1 MEKLDYFGRDIQIRF
16 KGLKSH
22 RTKCG
27 TLLTFILIALILIRI
42 CYWLNDFITGNNP
55 SFLYQERQ
63 VKSPKRFQITPETFS
78 LIFGVLDVNNNYVFD
93 PEIVTVE
100 SVLEL
105 KTTTF
110 NETTQSYQDNWSTTL
125 IPLEIC
131 TQDLIVSDP
140 VLQSEFSYLSSHYC
154 FPKNFTLFIEGEY
167 HSDSFAQI
175 YFYIKRCRGSNC
187 KSDSILDNFFSHF
200 YGEVIFTDVYVS
212 PENKKNPF
220 TKYVRDNFWE
230 AGYNF
235 PQKVF
240 MEMRNNYIESD
251 FGFFTSNVQTDIYPS
266 YSQMYQMMTSLTDDI
281 YSTFV
286 FRFEKKKENLYKR
299 SYKNFLSTVS
309 DLGGLLQVLTTVGI
323 LSSFFFTQT
332 HLNQELIN
340 NTFTFKE
347 CKNKQ
352 ETKSNQRQSIYKDQK
367 KKSVCSSISKNTQS
381 QNSKIQS
388 TNQTLNVPRQRSLS
402 NNSSIQNF
410 KSRFRSS
417 DKENSS
423 EKLEALDSPSKRI
436 RQIIS
441 YHLQLQKNAEMNVKQ
456 KEGSHNK
463 NEKIGNKKN
472 IDQKKQNPTILL
484 EETINKDSNSM
495 KFNIFQ
501 YLKSLCLRYGDLQ
514 RKRVIYDYSIKQLY
528 HYIDIQLIINKLIEF
543 DKLKRIV
550 LDDDQLLLFE
560 YLPKPSILYSFKGN
574 SVEFHDNQ
582 SFTISKKS
590 KNELD
595 NIQKAIQSFKN
606 LLNKPFKHQKDVR
619 ILKYLDLTYKQIF
632 EEESQQS
639 QISQDRPQEKKSMEE
654 EIDNQIKNS
663 QQQQDFDE
671 INQDFFVEDNQN
683 ESNIEENLK
692 FYNSAYKQS
701 PQMIHSVLKQ
711 QNLNNFSLDIRT
723 DNNQY

>member
-22 RTKCG
+22 KTKCG
-27 TLLTFILIALILIRI
+27 TLLTFILIALILIRL
-42 CYWLNDFITGNNP
+42 CYLLTDFIIGNNP

-63 VKSPKRFQITPETFS
+63 VKSPKKFEITPETFS

-100 SVLEL
+100 STLEL
-105 KTTTF
+105 KTTTY
-110 NETTQSYQDNWSTTL
+110 NETTQSYQDNWSTTQ
-125 IPLEIC
+125 IPLEMC
-131 TQDLIVSDP
+131 TQDLIVSDL

-154 FPKNFTLFIEGEY
+154 FPKNFKLFIEGEY

-175 YFYIKRCRGSNC
+175 YFYIKRCRGSHC
-187 KSDSILDNFFSHF
+187 KSDSIIEQFFSHF

-212 PENKKNPF
+212 PENKNNPF

-251 FGFFTSNVQTDIYPS
+251 FGFFTSNIQTDIYPS
-266 YSQMYQMMTSLTDDI
+266 YSQMYQMMTSLVDDI
-281 YSTFV
+281 YTTLV
-286 FRFEKKKENLYKR
+286 LRLEKKKENLYKR
-299 SYKNFLSTVS
+299 SYKNFLSAVS

-323 LSSFFFTQT
+323 ILSFFFTQA

-347 CKNKQ
+347 SKKRE
-352 ETKSNQRQSIYKDQK
+352 ETKSNQQEFIQTNQK
-367 KKSVCSSISKNTQS
+367 QKSTFSPISKNNDS
-381 QNSKIQS
+381 QNSKIQGK
-388 TNQTLNVPRQRSLS
+388 NYTLNTPRQRSIS
-402 NNSSIQNF
+402 NSSLLQNF

-423 EKLEALDSPSKRI
+423 EKLDALDSPSQRI
-436 RQIIS
+436 RQIIND
-441 YHLQLQKNAEMNVKQ
+441 HLQLQRNQEMNLKQ
-456 KEGSHNK
+456 EQVENQ
-463 NEKIGNKKN
+463 NQKIDHKK
-472 IDQKKQNPTILL
+472 IFIRKPTILL
-484 EETINKDSNSM
+484 EENINKDSNSM

-501 YLKSLCLRYGDLQ
+501 YLKSLCLRYGDLR
-514 RKRVIYDYSIKQLY
+514 RKKVIYDQSIKQLY

-560 YLPKPSILYSFKGN
+560 YLPKPSICYSFKGN

-606 LLNKPFKHQKDVR
+606 VQNKPLKDQKDAR
-619 ILKYLDLTYKQIF
+619 IIKYLDLTYKQIF
-632 EEESQQS
+632 EEQQQQS
-639 QISQDRPQEKKSMEE
+639 QIYQDKPQEKKSMEE
-654 EIDNQIKNS
+654 EIFKLRILSNKTYNKNLLKKIIISMWKTIKMKVI
-663 QQQQDFDE
+663 QKKIQKFTTLYA
-671 INQDFFVEDNQN
+671 IN
-683 ESNIEENLK
+683 NLL
-692 FYNSAYKQS
+692 S
-701 PQMIHSVLKQ
+701 
-711 QNLNNFSLDIRT
+711 
-723 DNNQY
+723 